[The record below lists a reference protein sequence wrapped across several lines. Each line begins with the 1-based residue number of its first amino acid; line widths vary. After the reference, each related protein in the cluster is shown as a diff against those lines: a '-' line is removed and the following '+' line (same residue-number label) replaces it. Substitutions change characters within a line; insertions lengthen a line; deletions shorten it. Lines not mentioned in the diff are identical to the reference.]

1 MQNKI
6 NIIHF
11 PDLKNK
17 RNKEREEKYTF
28 IRDEIES
35 ILNKCS
41 KKYNDEWAV
50 VLAAGRFSSMKLQ
63 QIEGSDNSIDF
74 FKKCIETQAKKNINQ

>member
-1 MQNKI
+1 M

-11 PDLKNK
+11 PNLKNK

-35 ILNKCS
+35 ILNKYS
-41 KKYNDEWAV
+41 KIYNDEWAV

>member
-1 MQNKI
+1 MQNKM

-11 PDLKNK
+11 PNLKNK

-35 ILNKCS
+35 ILNKYS
-41 KKYNDEWAV
+41 KIYNDEWAV

>member
-1 MQNKI
+1 M

-11 PDLKNK
+11 PNLKNK

-35 ILNKCS
+35 ILNRYS
-41 KKYNDEWAV
+41 KIYNDEWAV

>member
-1 MQNKI
+1 M

-17 RNKEREEKYTF
+17 RNKERKEKYTF

-35 ILNKCS
+35 ILNKYS
-41 KKYNDEWAV
+41 KIYNDEWAV

>member
-1 MQNKI
+1 M

-35 ILNKCS
+35 ILNKYS
-41 KKYNDEWAV
+41 KIYNDEWAV

>member
-1 MQNKI
+1 MQNKM

-35 ILNKCS
+35 ILNKYS
-41 KKYNDEWAV
+41 RIYNDEWAV
-50 VLAAGRFSSMKLQ
+50 ILAAGRFSSMKLQ

>member
-1 MQNKI
+1 MQNKMK
-6 NIIHF
+6 IIHF

-17 RNKEREEKYTF
+17 RNKERKEKYIF

-35 ILNKCS
+35 ILNKYS
-41 KKYNDEWAV
+41 KIYNDEWAV

>member
-1 MQNKI
+1 M

-11 PDLKNK
+11 PNLKNK
-17 RNKEREEKYTF
+17 RNKEREEKYSF

-35 ILNKCS
+35 ILNKYS
-41 KKYNDEWAV
+41 KIYNDEWAV

>member
-1 MQNKI
+1 MQNKM

-11 PDLKNK
+11 PNLKNK
-17 RNKEREEKYTF
+17 SNKEREEKYTF

-35 ILNKCS
+35 ILNKYS
-41 KKYNDEWAV
+41 KIYNDEWAV

-63 QIEGSDNSIDF
+63 QIEDSDNSIDF

>member
-1 MQNKI
+1 MK
-6 NIIHF
+6 IIHF

-17 RNKEREEKYTF
+17 RNKERKEKYIF

-35 ILNKCS
+35 ILNKYS
-41 KKYNDEWAV
+41 KIYNDEWAV

>member
-1 MQNKI
+1 MQNEM

-35 ILNKCS
+35 ILNKYS
-41 KKYNDEWAV
+41 KIYNDEWAV

>member
-1 MQNKI
+1 MQNKM

-17 RNKEREEKYTF
+17 RNKERKEKYTF

-35 ILNKCS
+35 ILNKYS
-41 KKYNDEWAV
+41 KIYNDEWAV

>member
-1 MQNKI
+1 MQNKM

-11 PDLKNK
+11 PNLKNK

-35 ILNKCS
+35 ILNKYS
-41 KKYNDEWAV
+41 KIYNDEWAV

-63 QIEGSDNSIDF
+63 QIERSDNSIDF

>member
-1 MQNKI
+1 M

-35 ILNKCS
+35 ILNKYS
-41 KKYNDEWAV
+41 RIYNDEWAV
-50 VLAAGRFSSMKLQ
+50 ILAAGRFSSMKLQ

>member
-1 MQNKI
+1 MSVNMQNKM

-11 PDLKNK
+11 PNLKNK

-35 ILNKCS
+35 ILNKYS
-41 KKYNDEWAV
+41 KIYNDEWAV

-63 QIEGSDNSIDF
+63 QIEGRIKDN
-74 FKKCIETQAKKNINQ
+74 

>member
-1 MQNKI
+1 MK
-6 NIIHF
+6 IIHF

-17 RNKEREEKYTF
+17 RNKERKEKYIF
-28 IRDEIES
+28 IRGEIES
-35 ILNKCS
+35 ILNKYS
-41 KKYNDEWAV
+41 KIYNDEWAV